1 MWGKVLSTIGPIWFS
16 DLVPVRDALPRRNR
30 FQLCAC
36 PVDHAIAEEPEFR
49 AAVTSSSG
57 VVCVTYHERRRCG
70 LAGIGLVAAGRAVA
84 AARVGDA
91 AIGVQREGSEA
102 GGQEA
107 EAEEGGER
115 QCEKAFHGR
124 LVRLGWDSRRA
135 PAHAEE
141 KKPVGS
147 PENS

>member
-1 MWGKVLSTIGPIWFS
+1 LAVRHTKLPILGNFFLDNW
-16 DLVPVRDALPRRNR
+16 RDA
-30 FQLCAC
+30 
-36 PVDHAIAEEPEFR
+36 
-49 AAVTSSSG
+49 
-57 VVCVTYHERRRCG
+57 

-84 AARVGDA
+84 AAPVGDA
-91 AIGVQREGSEA
+91 AIGVLREGSEA
-102 GGQEA
+102 GGQ

>member
-1 MWGKVLSTIGPIWFS
+1 
-16 DLVPVRDALPRRNR
+16 
-30 FQLCAC
+30 
-36 PVDHAIAEEPEFR
+36 
-49 AAVTSSSG
+49 VTSSSG
-57 VVCVTYHERRRCG
+57 IVCVTYHERRRCG

-115 QCEKAFHGR
+115 QCEKAFCKARMGFPPCASARGR
-124 LVRLGWDSRRA
+124 KEACGLAG
-135 PAHAEE
+135 E
-141 KKPVGS
+141 
-147 PENS
+147 